1 MDKTVITKS
10 VEETQKL
17 GEEIAQN
24 LSSNFIA
31 LYGELGSGKTSFVQ
45 GLARGLG
52 SQERIISP
60 TFILIRK
67 HEIGLERTFY
77 HIDLYRVENDESIN
91 EQLSELINDESNIV
105 AVEWAEKLKK
115 LPNKRIDIFFKHL
128 QVDEREIK
136 FKSYGS

>member
-17 GEEIAQN
+17 GEELAHN
-24 LSSNFIA
+24 LHNNFLA

-45 GLARGLG
+45 GLAKGLG
-52 SQERIISP
+52 IQRRIISP

-67 HEIGLERTFY
+67 HEISSNRTFY

-91 EQLSELINDESNIV
+91 EQLSELIDDQNNIV
-105 AVEWAEKLKK
+105 AVEWAEKLKN

-128 QVDEREIK
+128 KGDEKEIK
-136 FKSYGS
+136 FKSYE